1 MEKCNRNCLFCV
13 NSLSADAPDGSQ
25 VLVCF
30 NVPGHEGSERWV
42 DEEDAKTCTNW
53 KEN

>member
-1 MEKCNRNCLFCV
+1 MIEKYKRNCLFCT
-13 NSLSADAPDGSQ
+13 NSLSADAPDGLQ
-25 VLVCF
+25 VLCCF

-42 DEEDAKTCTNW
+42 DEETCENW